1 MKISIVIPV
10 FNSDKILDNLII
22 TISQELKKGINENEF
37 EIILIND
44 FSSDKSWEK
53 IQALAES
60 YKFIKGINLY
70 QNFGQHNAIMAGLNN
85 CTGEHV
91 ITMDDD
97 LQHHPKFILD
107 ISKTL
112 KNYDACYT
120 YYNKRK
126 HKKWKKF
133 VSWSNNIVTSF
144 LLNKPFYIYL
154 SSFRGMRK
162 DIVKKIINFKEPNV
176 YLDSLII
183 SSTQNIKMI
192 TIDHQERY
200 IGESN
205 YDLKK
210 LLILWSNMLL
220 NFSFKPVRFSSFL
233 GLFLKIFVKF
243 VRRDK
248 RSDQYLIKEKTF

>member
-1 MKISIVIPV
+1 MKVSVIVPV
-10 FNSDKILDNLII
+10 YNSALMLN
-22 TISQELKKGINENEF
+22 ELCIRIFKVMEKLKFRNNF
-37 EIILIND
+37 ELLMIND
-44 FSSDKSWEK
+44 FSSDDSWRK
-53 IQALAES
+53 IEELSQKF
-60 YKFIKGINLY
+60 YFIKGINLTA
-70 QNFGQHNAIMAGLNN
+70 NFGQHNAIMAGLNN